1 MSGNK
6 RVAEQSFDQEF
17 TKSNK
22 AIAMCC
28 AAKFNKD
35 GAVAADWKKGKPIRV
50 VRGFKGRKHSK
61 FAPEVGKVS
70 FCIIICH
77 LRPREGREA

>member
-1 MSGNK
+1 
-6 RVAEQSFDQEF
+6 
-17 TKSNK
+17 
-22 AIAMCC
+22 MCC

-61 FAPEVGKVS
+61 FAPEVGKDT
-70 FCIIICH
+70 FN
-77 LRPREGREA
+77 PTN